1 MGFRRKRIPRERVQV
16 HGGRGLGLR
25 IRDSERATVISGETV
40 TTTKQKI
47 LIVEDDVDVAEMV
60 TAYFRA
66 QGYDVLVANWGED
79 GVTTCQE
86 HHPDLA
92 ILDIRLPDID
102 GYEVARRMRSDR
114 RTSDVPIIF
123 LTEKRERADKLQGL
137 ELGADDY
144 ITKPFD
150 IQELRLRVRNALQ
163 RISQGTLTNPV
174 SGLPEGAL
182 VDERLK
188 TALQTD
194 GLAVILV
201 SLENLDAFRETYG
214 FVASDDVLRAF
225 SVMIHNTMSEVGA
238 KDDFLGH
245 LGPAEFV
252 LTVQSVNMP
261 ALQERLRS
269 RLNQS
274 LDYFYP
280 VKDRER
286 AAQRPDRLNVKMSEM
301 STVKGRFTSVEQFKV
316 ELLRLKR

>member
-1 MGFRRKRIPRERVQV
+1 VANV
-16 HGGRGLGLR
+16 
-25 IRDSERATVISGETV
+25 
-40 TTTKQKI
+40 KQKI
-47 LIVEDDVDVAEMV
+47 LIVEDDIDVAEMV

-66 QGYDVLVANWGED
+66 QGYDVMTVNWGED
-79 GVTTCQE
+79 GVRACQTN
-86 HHPDLA
+86 HPDLA

-102 GYEVARRMRSDR
+102 GYEVARRLRSDR
-114 RTSDVPIIF
+114 RTADVPIIF

-163 RISQGTLTNPV
+163 RISQGSLTNPV

-182 VDERLK
+182 VDERLN
-188 TALQTD
+188 AAIQNE
-194 GLAVILV
+194 GLAVLLV
-201 SLENLDAFRETYG
+201 SLENLDSFRETYG

-225 SVMIHNTMSEVGA
+225 SVMIQNTLTEIGG
-238 KDDFLGH
+238 KDEFLGH
-245 LGPAEFV
+245 LGSAEFV
-252 LTVQSVNMP
+252 LIAPTVYLSS
-261 ALQERLRS
+261 LQERLRS

-280 VKDRER
+280 IKDRER
-286 AAQRPDRLNVKMSEM
+286 ASRRPERLSVKMSEM
-301 STVKGRFTSVEQFKV
+301 PAVKGHFDSVDKLKV